1 MRALDFGS
9 GTSHGIIG
17 QRIKF
22 QTLFFE
28 DGQHKVAKNIH
39 SKNSYPLRLKLRR
52 RVPIVERMRNE
63 SWPEDRD
70 DHHSFVPNEAMFVKV
85 FHADEPDANASRSRT
100 KLSSRDAIAIF
111 NQSLPRQMQLSGG
124 QSGNKKRPSA
134 VAISREYGVNEKTVR
149 DIWRGRTWYA

>member
-1 MRALDFGS
+1 MLLRFYITLDS
-9 GTSHGIIG
+9 RLNTSYGM
-17 QRIKF
+17 
-22 QTLFFE
+22 
-28 DGQHKVAKNIH
+28 
-39 SKNSYPLRLKLRR
+39 
-52 RVPIVERMRNE
+52 VERMRNIGGAETRPE
-63 SWPEDRD
+63 SKDNHP
-70 DHHSFVPNEAMFVKV
+70 SFVPNDATFVKG
-85 FHADEPDANASRSRT
+85 FDLRKPETNASRSRT